1 MICPFPFLVIACVA
15 AFVPQNDRP
24 RPKVGALSFKD
35 SSSGEDLPAIRRPSR
50 SEHHRPSDLT
60 TSGGSSSFPA
70 QIPTEEWKEWQAS
83 FGRNGFTD
91 FLPQFASHLDC
102 LSLSIDLGDGTVDDR
117 RPARLPWQDD
127 EATSQITEA
136 LFTSLNEIRG
146 ASADAPSSIR
156 NPEVHSVE
164 SVDLSI
170 TACLAQSDSQL
181 AKGYRGEED
190 YDCILDS
197 GLLNS
202 IVAAMPSEVTWHSQA
217 FPAGLLDLVELIH
230 RATVHTREFGIYVAL
245 TDCPIPEYAR
255 SYLDSMGQV
264 VGMEWT
270 YDLDGISTKEKCVS
284 VARKYFTGV
293 VNFDSKG
300 VRDNL
305 LKP

>member
-1 MICPFPFLVIACVA
+1 MIRPFPFLVIACAA

-24 RPKVGALSFKD
+24 RSMGALSFKD
-35 SSSGEDLPAIRRPSR
+35 SCSSGEDLPAIRPPL
-50 SEHHRPSDLT
+50 SEHLPSET
-60 TSGGSSSFPA
+60 TRESSSFPA
-70 QIPTEEWKEWQAS
+70 RIATEEWKEWQAS

-102 LSLSIDLGDGTVDDR
+102 LSLSIDLGDGKVDQ

-136 LFTSLNEIRG
+136 QITSFIGTRCTSSADKTFPVTSL
-146 ASADAPSSIR
+146 DPST
-156 NPEVHSVE
+156 
-164 SVDLSI
+164 

-181 AKGYRGEED
+181 ASVDRGEE

-202 IVAAMPSEVTWHSQA
+202 IVSSMPSEVTWHSQTC
-217 FPAGLLDLVELIH
+217 PAGLLDLVELIH

-245 TDCPIPEYAR
+245 TDGPIPRYAR

-270 YDLDGISTKEKCVS
+270 YDLDGISTEEKCVS
-284 VARKYFTGV
+284 VARKYYTGV
-293 VNFDSKG
+293 VNFDSRG
-300 VRDNL
+300 VCDNL